1 MNERKAHLPVYRTHM
16 TIFWYCCMIT
26 VRSSRNNSNKY
37 GILSDT
43 QEIQVDP
50 TLEGRKTAEK
60 TDEKIDGEET
70 KIKQNS
76 KETNL

>member
-1 MNERKAHLPVYRTHM
+1 MV
-16 TIFWYCCMIT
+16 T
-26 VRSSRNNSNKY
+26 VRSSGNNSNKY
-37 GILSDT
+37 GILSET
-43 QEIQVDP
+43 LEVGP

-70 KIKQNS
+70 QIKRNS